1 MAHINKEGMVQ
12 INLKIPKPLL
22 EEVDE
27 LVMRGIAP
35 SRSEA
40 VRYLIRLGLMEERRQ
55 IPLF

>member
-1 MAHINKEGMVQ
+1 MAHINKEGMIQ

-22 EEVDE
+22 EEVDK
-27 LVMRGIAP
+27 LVERGIAP

>member
-1 MAHINKEGMVQ
+1 MARINKDGMIQ
-12 INLKIPKPLL
+12 INLKVPKPLL

-27 LVMRGIAP
+27 LVKRGIAP

-40 VRYLIRLGLMEERRQ
+40 VRYLISLGLMEERKQ

>member
-1 MAHINKEGMVQ
+1 MARINKDGMVQ
-12 INLKIPKPLL
+12 INLKIPRPLL

-27 LVMRGIAP
+27 LVKRGIAP

-40 VRYLIRLGLMEERRQ
+40 VRYLIRLGLMEERKQ

>member
-1 MAHINKEGMVQ
+1 MARINKDGMVQ

-27 LVMRGIAP
+27 LVKRGIAP

-40 VRYLIRLGLMEERRQ
+40 VRYLIRLGLMEERK